1 MYAQFQ
7 RYFTYNENHL
17 FSPPLFIYNTR
28 YFGHSLYDTMI
39 QKSWALG
46 CCSVVKHFLGIKA
59 ISSWTTKKRKVAVKT
74 SHLFFRTFQN
84 KD

>member
-1 MYAQFQ
+1 MLSSKDTLYKM
-7 RYFTYNENHL
+7 RTTSSVL
-17 FSPPLFIYNTR
+17 LCLFIILGTLDIL
-28 YFGHSLYDTMI
+28 SMIQVI

-59 ISSWTTKKRKVAVKT
+59 ISSRTTKKRKVAVKI
-74 SHLFFRTFQN
+74 SHLFLRTFQN